1 MIGRSHFAGN
11 QRQIKKDPEL
21 FNERC
26 KRYHNLRSDAWSD
39 TSLFELRLMYEAQIF
54 DSGAYAR
61 DRECWPESHL
71 EEGRTDPAEFKNDVI
86 QRMASCDRYDQ

>member
-39 TSLFELRLMYEAQIF
+39 EAIPELLSMYEAQIS
-54 DSGAYAR
+54 DAGAYACG
-61 DRECWPESHL
+61 RE
-71 EEGRTDPAEFKNDVI
+71 
-86 QRMASCDRYDQ
+86 